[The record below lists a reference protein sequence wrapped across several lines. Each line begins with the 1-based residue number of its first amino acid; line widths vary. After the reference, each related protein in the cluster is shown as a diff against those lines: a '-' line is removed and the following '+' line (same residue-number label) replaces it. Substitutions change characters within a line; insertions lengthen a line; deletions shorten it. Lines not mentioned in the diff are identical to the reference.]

1 LILNNSVYVKTK
13 IIPNLIKQFNTEYPG
28 TLVENEKGIYDVYDQ
43 LEKLVFDKYL
53 KNKILVLDAHIKNG
67 MLLSAFD
74 PKTLS
79 PPSSIRDYVMDLLLH
94 LVYIHDELSRFSPNS
109 SKSVLTT
116 LVETVYQEFIDS
128 LNKITAQN
136 FSIMGLLQIGVELE
150 FISSIVKEYHTPIAT
165 RSYNQLDSLLEYKK
179 LKEGKTP
186 EVSARL
192 IDSINNVLKE
202 SLQST
207 KMLFECFSK

>member
-1 LILNNSVYVKTK
+1 MILNNSVYVKTK

-79 PPSSIRDYVMDLLLH
+79 PPSSK
-94 LVYIHDELSRFSPNS
+94 SP
-109 SKSVLTT
+109 L
-116 LVETVYQEFIDS
+116 
-128 LNKITAQN
+128 
-136 FSIMGLLQIGVELE
+136 
-150 FISSIVKEYHTPIAT
+150 
-165 RSYNQLDSLLEYKK
+165 
-179 LKEGKTP
+179 
-186 EVSARL
+186 
-192 IDSINNVLKE
+192 
-202 SLQST
+202 
-207 KMLFECFSK
+207 